1 MLQFD
6 EEDIARTY
14 NDLQKICQIVL
25 DITKK

>member
-6 EEDIARTY
+6 EEDIVGTC